1 MGDGRH
7 KWSGKRDS
15 NSQPSAWKADALAIE
30 LFPLVYRSPLT
41 GFSLSPTVVSALFSL
56 VEGGGFEPP
65 KSHDDRFT
73 VCSLWPLGNP
83 STLGGRALPNLSL
96 RSCLRNSASMSAKS
110 LATFVEL
117 VMGLEP
123 ATC

>member
-1 MGDGRH
+1 MRDGRH

-30 LFPLVYRSPLT
+30 LFPPVCRSPLT
-41 GFSLSPTVVSALFSL
+41 VFTCLLQPCQLFHL

-83 STLGGRALPNLSL
+83 STLGRQKQGHCNLFLSMRAESLP
-96 RSCLRNSASMSAKS
+96 
-110 LATFVEL
+110 L
-117 VMGLEP
+117 VLHP
-123 ATC
+123 ANRKPCGFCWSW

>member
-1 MGDGRH
+1 MGDERH

-83 STLGGRALPNLSL
+83 STLGRQKQGHCNLFLSL
-96 RSCLRNSASMSAKS
+96 RAES
-110 LATFVEL
+110 LPL
-117 VMGLEP
+117 VLQP
-123 ATC
+123 ANRKPYGFCWSW